1 MSEDERMTPVRL
13 IQGIEVPSFF
23 YGTAWKE
30 ERTEALV
37 WAAIKAGF
45 RAVDTANQ
53 RRHYYEE
60 GVGHALSKVLAE
72 GRLSRGELFL
82 QSKFTFAA
90 SQDRRLPY
98 DPDADYATQVEQSF
112 KSTLQHLGTDYLD
125 SYILHGPSLNQ
136 GLAEADRD
144 VWRAMEQLCKAGS
157 VRLIG
162 VSNIGKDQL
171 RRLMEFAEIKPAFVQ
186 NRCFARMR
194 WDAELREL
202 CRDHGIV
209 YQGFSLL
216 TANVNELD
224 DVAIDRITKRHGCT
238 KAQAVF
244 RFALQLGMIPLT
256 GTSDPVHMKQ
266 DLSVYDFELNSVEM
280 AMIENIAV

>member
-1 MSEDERMTPVRL
+1 MSEDIRMGPVRL

-37 WAAIKAGF
+37 LAAIEAGF

-60 GVGHALSKVLAE
+60 GVGHALSKVLGE
-72 GRLSRGELFL
+72 GRLKRGELFL
-82 QSKFTFAA
+82 QSKFTYAA
-90 SQDRRLPY
+90 SQDHRLPY

-112 KSTLQHLGTDYLD
+112 SRTLKHLGTDYLD
-125 SYILHGPSLNQ
+125 SFILHGPSLGQ
-136 GLAEADRD
+136 GLAEADRE
-144 VWRAMEQLCKAGS
+144 VWRAMESLCKSGS

-162 VSNIGKDQL
+162 VSNISEDQL
-171 RRLMEFAEIKPAFVQ
+171 RLLIEFAEIKPAFVQ
-186 NRCFARMR
+186 NRCFARTQ
-194 WDAELREL
+194 WDSEVRKQ

-216 TANVNELD
+216 TANVSELNRPIMD
-224 DVAIDRITKRHGCT
+224 QVTKRHGCT

-256 GTSDPVHMKQ
+256 GTSDPEHMKQ
-266 DLSVYDFELNSVEM
+266 DLSVYDFAFNADEI
-280 AMIENIAV
+280 AMIENVAA

>member
-1 MSEDERMTPVRL
+1 MSEDVRMGPVRL

-37 WAAIKAGF
+37 SAAIEAGF
-45 RAVDTANQ
+45 RAIDTANQ

-60 GVGHALSKVLAE
+60 GVGHALNKVLEAN
-72 GRLSRGELFL
+72 RLKRGQLFL

-90 SQDRRLPY
+90 SQDHRLPY
-98 DPDADYATQVEQSF
+98 DPDADYATQVELSF
-112 KSTLQHLGTDYLD
+112 NSSLQHLGTDYLD
-125 SYILHGPSLNQ
+125 SYILHGPSLSR
-136 GLAEADRD
+136 GLTEADRE
-144 VWRAMEQLCKAGS
+144 VWRAMERLCKAGS

-162 VSNIGKDQL
+162 VSNISEDQL
-171 RRLMEFAEIKPAFVQ
+171 RLLIEFAEIKPAFVQ
-186 NRCFARMR
+186 NRCFARTQ
-194 WDAELREL
+194 WDAEVRRL
-202 CRDHGIV
+202 CIEHGIV

-216 TANVNELD
+216 TANASELNRPVMD
-224 DVAIDRITKRHGCT
+224 QLAKRHGCT

-256 GTSDPVHMKQ
+256 GTSDPEHMKQ
-266 DLSVYDFELNSVEM
+266 DLSVYDFVFSADEI
-280 AMIENIAV
+280 AMMENVSA

>member
-1 MSEDERMTPVRL
+1 MSEDVRMGPVRL

-30 ERTEALV
+30 ERTETLV
-37 WAAIKAGF
+37 LAAIEAGF

-60 GVGHALSKVLAE
+60 GVGHALNKVLEAN
-72 GRLSRGELFL
+72 RLKRGELFL

-90 SQDRRLPY
+90 SQDHRLPY

-112 KSTLQHLGTDYLD
+112 NSSLQHLGTDYLD
-125 SYILHGPSLNQ
+125 SYILHGPSLSR
-136 GLAEADRD
+136 GLTEADRE
-144 VWRAMEQLCKAGS
+144 VWRAMERLCKAGS

-162 VSNIGKDQL
+162 VSNISEDQL
-171 RRLMEFAEIKPAFVQ
+171 RLLIEFAEIKPAFVQ
-186 NRCFARMR
+186 NRCFARTQ
-194 WDAELREL
+194 WDAEVRRL
-202 CRDHGIV
+202 CIEHGIV

-216 TANVNELD
+216 TANASELNRSVMD
-224 DVAIDRITKRHGCT
+224 QLAKRHGCT
-238 KAQAVF
+238 RAQAVF

-256 GTSDPVHMKQ
+256 GTSDPEHMKQ
-266 DLSVYDFELNSVEM
+266 DLSVYDFVFSADEI
-280 AMIENIAV
+280 AMMENVAA

>member
-1 MSEDERMTPVRL
+1 MSEDVRMGPVRL

-30 ERTEALV
+30 ERTETLV
-37 WAAIKAGF
+37 LAAIEAGF

-60 GVGHALSKVLAE
+60 GVGHALSKLLGE
-72 GRLSRGELFL
+72 SRLKRGELFL

-90 SQDRRLPY
+90 SQDHRLPY

-112 KSTLQHLGTDYLD
+112 NSSLQHMGTDYLD
-125 SYILHGPSLNQ
+125 SYILHGPSLSR
-136 GLAEADRD
+136 GLTEADRE
-144 VWRAMEQLCKAGS
+144 VWRAMERLCKAGS

-162 VSNIGKDQL
+162 VSNISEDQL
-171 RRLMEFAEIKPAFVQ
+171 RLLIEFAEIKPAFVQ
-186 NRCFARMR
+186 NRCFARTQ
-194 WDAELREL
+194 WDAKVRRL
-202 CRDHGIV
+202 CIEHGIV

-216 TANVNELD
+216 TANASELKRPVMD
-224 DVAIDRITKRHGCT
+224 QLTKRHGCT

-244 RFALQLGMIPLT
+244 RFALQLGMVPLT
-256 GTSDPVHMKQ
+256 GTSDPEHMKQ
-266 DLSVYDFELNSVEM
+266 DLSVYDFVFGADEI
-280 AMIENIAV
+280 AMMENVAV